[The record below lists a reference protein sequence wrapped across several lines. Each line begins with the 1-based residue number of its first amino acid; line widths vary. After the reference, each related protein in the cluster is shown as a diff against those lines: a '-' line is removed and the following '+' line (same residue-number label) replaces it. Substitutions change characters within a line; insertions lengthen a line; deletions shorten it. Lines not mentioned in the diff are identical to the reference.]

1 METRTRWM
9 ILWFLVLISVVRSM
23 DAVNFSV
30 AAKQIMPEYG
40 FSNVQMGMLYTVF
53 TAGYALFHIPGGW
66 LGDTVGPR
74 LVLTLAVLWWSVFT
88 GLTAVAGQ
96 WWLAGLFGP
105 LTSFMVIRFLV
116 GMGEGAAYPNT
127 ARAVA
132 SWMAPD
138 ERAIASGVVLGAI
151 GIGYGLAPPVVSWIM
166 VHYGWR
172 PAFYV
177 FALAGILLAGAWY
190 RFARDQPEE
199 HPRVSALELRRI
211 HGEGGKDA
219 AEKQS
224 TPWRAI
230 FSQRNVWLLIV
241 ANFGFGYGVYIF
253 QSWFYLYLVN
263 VRGFSIMQGGWLTT
277 GPFIALTILGPV
289 GGICSD
295 MLVKRYGPTFGRR
308 AVTVA
313 GLCVA
318 AGCMYAGARAINP
331 YTAVVLLSLGDGFL
345 YFSGAAGLGTVIDI
359 AGRHSGTV
367 YGITVT
373 ATQIG
378 GAVAPTLTPIIADR
392 FGWEAALQFAGLLA
406 LLSAFVWL
414 FIDAARKITAEA
426 GKPAAK
432 EQLAVAR

>member
-1 METRTRWM
+1 MKETRTRWT
-9 ILWFLVLISVVRSM
+9 ILWLLVLISVVRSM

-40 FSNVQMGMLYTVF
+40 FSNVQMGVLYTVF

-74 LVLTLAVLWWSVFT
+74 RILTLAILWWSLFT
-88 GLTAVAGQ
+88 AFTAVAGD
-96 WWLAGLFGP
+96 WRLAGLLGP
-105 LTSFMVIRFLV
+105 LLSFMVVRFCI
-116 GMGEGAAYPNT
+116 GMGEGAAYPNS

-138 ERAIASGVVLGAI
+138 ERAAASGLVFSGI
-151 GIGYGLAPPVVSWIM
+151 GVGYGLAPPVVSWIM

-172 PAFYV
+172 PAFYAFGAIGV
-177 FALAGILLAGAWY
+177 IMAVLWHRLAT
-190 RFARDQPEE
+190 DQPEQ
-199 HPRVSALELRRI
+199 HPRVSPQELQRI
-211 HGEGGKDA
+211 RGA
-219 AEKQS
+219 TAPLAPQP

-230 FSQRNVWLLIV
+230 LRHPNVWCLLA

-277 GPFIALTILGPV
+277 GPFLAVTLMGPL

-295 MLVKRYGPTFGRR
+295 LLVKRYGVTLGRR
-308 AVTVA
+308 IAAACGLVLAAVC
-313 GLCVA
+313 LFI
-318 AGCMYAGARAINP
+318 GARAANP
-331 YTAVVLLSLGDGFL
+331 YVAVVLLSLGDGFL
-345 YFSGAAGLGTVIDI
+345 YFAGAAGVGAVIDM
-359 AGRHSGTV
+359 AGPHSGTV

-378 GAVAPTLTPIIADR
+378 GAVAPTLTPIVAER
-392 FGWEAALQFAGLLA
+392 FGWEAALQVAGALA
-406 LLSAFVWL
+406 VFSAFLWWFV
-414 FIDAARKITAEA
+414 DAAKKITTESE
-426 GKPAAK
+426 PRIDERRAAAA
-432 EQLAVAR
+432 Q